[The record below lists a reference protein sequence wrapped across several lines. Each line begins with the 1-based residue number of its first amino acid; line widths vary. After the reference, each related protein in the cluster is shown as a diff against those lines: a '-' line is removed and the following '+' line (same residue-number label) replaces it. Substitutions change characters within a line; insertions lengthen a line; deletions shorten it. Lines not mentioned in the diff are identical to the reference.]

1 MCIYV
6 VIKRSQVRSD
16 AVVKCGCAECAEMF
30 SSVSVFDAHRVG
42 QFRKHNRRC
51 LTHEE
56 MVEKGFILVNGYWTT
71 QPMSDEEKA
80 RVRNV

>member
-16 AVVKCGCAECAEMF
+16 AVVKCGCANCSEMF
-30 SSVSVFDAHRVG
+30 SSVSVFDAHRTG
-42 QFRKHNRRC
+42 DYRRRTRRC

-56 MVEKGFILVNGYWTT
+56 MVEKGFI
-71 QPMSDEEKA
+71 P
-80 RVRNV
+80 